1 MIREQSGNGC
11 SPEPR
16 CLSSLKNTGWMMTIL
31 LFELPACKECQRLH
45 REITRVLDRLPDHD
59 IQLETR
65 NLMLSIEAR
74 QYNVTTAPCLVVL
87 KNGTEVGR
95 FTQISS
101 AEVFIDLCM

>member
-1 MIREQSGNGC
+1 M
-11 SPEPR
+11 
-16 CLSSLKNTGWMMTIL
+16 TTIL
-31 LFELPACKECQRLH
+31 LFELPVCKECRRLH
-45 REITRVLDRLPDHD
+45 KEITRVLDRLPDHD

-87 KNGTEVGR
+87 KNGAEVGR

-101 AEVFIDLCM
+101 AEAFIDLCM

>member
-1 MIREQSGNGC
+1 M
-11 SPEPR
+11 
-16 CLSSLKNTGWMMTIL
+16 TTIL
-31 LFELPACKECQRLH
+31 LFELPACKECQRLR
-45 REITRVLDRLPDHD
+45 REITRVLNRLPEHA

-65 NLMLSIEAR
+65 NLMLSLESR

-101 AEVFIDLCM
+101 AEAFIDLCM